1 MSRTMAKASL
11 YTASNLLLFAVVSTA
26 LLAWTYEL
34 TRETIARSIENEKMK
49 LIAQIAP
56 PATYDNDIMKDTAQL
71 AADKLLGGAETTTIY
86 RGRLNN
92 QPSIAVLQAIAP
104 DGYGGRINLIVAI
117 HHDGRISG
125 VRVISHKETPGLG
138 DYIEIAKNNW
148 ITGFNGV
155 SLESRK
161 GSEWK
166 VKKDGGAFDYR
177 AGATITPRA
186 IVKAV
191 HKVLQYYAQHRDEL
205 FVDGL
210 PASEEP
216 EPAKVEGEKPKD
228 AEEDKK

>member
-1 MSRTMAKASL
+1 MRRTMAKASF

-34 TRETIARSIENEKMK
+34 TRETIARSIENEKLK
-49 LIAQIAP
+49 LIAQIVP

-71 AADKLLGGAETTTIY
+71 AADQWLGSAETTIVY

-125 VRVISHKETPGLG
+125 VRVVSHKETPGLG

-148 ITGFNGV
+148 IAGFNGA
-155 SLESRK
+155 SLENRK
-161 GSEWK
+161 SSEWK
-166 VKKDGGAFDYR
+166 VKKDGGTFDYR

-191 HKVLQYYAQHRDEL
+191 RKALQYYAQHRDEL
-205 FVDGL
+205 FAENTPTHPLTRGGR
-210 PASEEP
+210 
-216 EPAKVEGEKPKD
+216 EGFK
-228 AEEDKK
+228 EDKK